1 VFFPKAAQT
10 TPIHRFAKTSE
21 FARTGGT
28 ILLAEDQ
35 AEVRRFASEVLHSK
49 GYRVL
54 EAENGEQALE
64 MARSFA
70 GLIDLLVSD
79 VVMPNMRGTEL
90 ADHMQRLHAG
100 LPVILVSGYN
110 PDGHAGSPGA
120 VHLNKPFSPEQ
131 LMEAVAKA
139 LAGREQKESV

>member
-1 VFFPKAAQT
+1 MHGSAKRSEAA
-10 TPIHRFAKTSE
+10 PAG
-21 FARTGGT
+21 AT

-35 AEVRRFASEVLHSK
+35 AEVRRFASEVLHSN
-49 GYRVL
+49 GYNVL

-64 MARSFA
+64 VASSFD
-70 GLIDLLVSD
+70 GMIDLLVSD
-79 VVMPNMRGTEL
+79 VIMPNMRGTEL
-90 ADHMQRLHAG
+90 AAHMQSLRAG

-110 PDGHAGSPGA
+110 PEGHIGSPGA

-139 LAGREQKESV
+139 LAVHVKKESV